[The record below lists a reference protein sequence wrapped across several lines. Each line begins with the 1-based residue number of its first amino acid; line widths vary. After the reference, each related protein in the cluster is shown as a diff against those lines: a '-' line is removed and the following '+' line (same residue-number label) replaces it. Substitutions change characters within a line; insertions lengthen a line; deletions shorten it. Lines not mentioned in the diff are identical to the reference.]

1 MQNIKLMRNLLFDR
15 SNKEHYLFAQHS
27 LRALYPSL
35 SDSAYRVLLSRAVA
49 SGLLTRV
56 CREIYLFQRNLPK
69 DGLLLFHIAA
79 LLRANEFNYISLE
92 TVLSDAGVISQIPVN
107 WVSILSSGRSNQ
119 INCGEFGTIEFIHT
133 RQKPVDVA
141 QQLHY
146 DTRYGLWRASV
157 ALALKDMRRMRR
169 NCDLINWEIANEL
182 I

>member
-1 MQNIKLMRNLLFDR
+1 MRNLLFDS
-15 SNKEHYLFAQHS
+15 SNREQYLFAQQA

-35 SDSAYRVLLSRAVA
+35 SDCAYRVLLNRAVA
-49 SGLLTRV
+49 SGLLTRI
-56 CREIYLFQRNLPK
+56 CRGIYLFQRNLPK

-146 DTRYGLWRASV
+146 DTRCGLWRASV

-169 NCDLINWEIANEL
+169 NCDLINWEIANEF